1 MDMRC
6 PDGIGRDSW
15 VRVESPFGRLA
26 GALPP
31 IGEEALAECVLLAG
45 GSGSAP
51 MRVVVVVLL
60 LLLVVVEYELHCNNY
75 CWGGGVLGNSILS
88 SVLHYISD
96 RTLLFFG
103 KDVSR

>member
-75 CWGGGVLGNSILS
+75 CWGGASWG
-88 SVLHYISD
+88 
-96 RTLLFFG
+96 TPFCLLFYITSLIAPFYFL
-103 KDVSR
+103 KKT